1 MNARVAVDVNRE
13 MVVELFESAK
23 ELSILKGISISDA
36 IDYKVSFH
44 EKYSK
49 SKNEAVAWYLRGEDA
64 KKMII

>member
-23 ELSILKGISISDA
+23 ELSILKGISINDA
-36 IDYKVSFH
+36 IDYKVSLY
-44 EKYSK
+44 EKHSK
-49 SKNEAVAWYLRGEDA
+49 SNNEAVAWYLRGEDA

>member
-36 IDYKVSFH
+36 IDYKVSLY
-44 EKYSK
+44 EKHSK
-49 SKNEAVAWYLRGEDA
+49 SNNEAVAWYLRGEDA
-64 KKMII
+64 KK